1 MMASA
6 TAVALEAVLAPRQQP
21 AAAEAPSATAAT
33 AATAGMTAEEV
44 RKQKQRERYLRRR
57 ADPAAVERQR
67 EVDRN
72 HRRACYEERREVIL
86 AKARERR
93 IAKRIEQLKEMAA
106 QPQTSFARKAGRP
119 RMEETAPSTAPS
131 TSARLNADY

>member
-21 AAAEAPSATAAT
+21 SAAAAEAPS
-33 AATAGMTAEEV
+33 ATAGMTAEEV